1 MENPFELIMEK
12 LNGIEKLLLQ
22 RNQPTSN
29 VIMTEI
35 KVHDIMNLAQ
45 VCDYISV
52 SKSCIYKFTSSRTI
66 PHFKTGKRIY
76 FKKTEIDEWLTKNK
90 IKTKEEITREVD
102 EALSKMKRR
111 R

>member
-12 LNGIEKLLLQ
+12 LNSIEKLVLQ

-29 VIMTEI
+29 VIRTEI

-45 VCDYISV
+45 VCEYISV
-52 SKSCIYKFTSSRTI
+52 SKSNIYKFTSSRTI

-76 FKKTEIDEWLTKNK
+76 FKRLEIDEWLTKNK
-90 IKTKEEITREVD
+90 IKTKAEIEREVD
-102 EALSKMKRR
+102 EELNKMKRR